1 MIKLYGFPG
10 TRSSRVQW
18 LLEEAQLPYEFEL
31 VDVMGGAHKSPEH
44 LARQPP
50 ALAIEHLVPALEDG
64 DLRIIESVA
73 MCLHVAD
80 LAGGKLAPA
89 IGTPERAR
97 YYQHMVYAASTL
109 DPTII
114 GAYMQLRFVPAEHR
128 DEKLVEQSKK
138 TFAVSA
144 GVLGAAL
151 GDSEYLLGGELGAV
165 DVVVGY
171 DLNLARELGWL
182 DELPVLKRYAERLA
196 ARPAFKAAHPSR

>member
-44 LARQPP
+44 LARH
-50 ALAIEHLVPALEDG
+50 AHGLVPALEDG

-80 LAGGKLAPA
+80 LAAGKLAPA
-89 IGTPERAR
+89 LGTAERAR

-144 GVLGAAL
+144 EVLSAAL
-151 GDSEYLLGGELGAV
+151 GESDHLLGGELSAV

-171 DLNLARELGWL
+171 DLNLAHQLGWL
-182 DELPVLKRYAERLA
+182 GAYPVLMRYTERLV
-196 ARPAFKAAHPSR
+196 ARPAFKLAHPSR

>member
-44 LARQPP
+44 LARH
-50 ALAIEHLVPALEDG
+50 AHGLVPALEDG

-80 LAGGKLAPA
+80 LAGGKFAPA

-97 YYQHMVYAASTL
+97 YYQHMVYTASTL

-144 GVLGAAL
+144 SVLGAAL

-182 DELPVLKRYAERLA
+182 DELPVLKRYTERLV